1 MVSEIDEKLDVILKS
16 IRDLTEAVKTLHLAY
31 EKGVIMPTALMTGEV
46 KKMLKGTVSKDELK
60 DVVKGLAPILEEY
73 QQNVVT
79 RRLLRRE
86 WKSGDFINW
95 VIKKWEEARYE
106 PK

>member
-1 MVSEIDEKLDVILKS
+1 MASEIEIDEKLDMILKS
-16 IRDLTEAVKTLHLAY
+16 IRDLTDAVRTLHVAY
-31 EKGVIMPTALMTGEV
+31 EKGVIMPTTLMSGEV
-46 KKMLKGTVSKDELK
+46 KKMLKGMVSKDELK

-86 WKSGDFINW
+86 WKSGEFIKW
-95 VIKKWEEARYE
+95 VIKKWEAAKHE
-106 PK
+106 